1 MDEGNHGD
9 EAALRPG
16 PFSDHHHTH
25 THAHANNVDYH
36 QHNHKLHQLHH
47 PHSSQIYDRY
57 EHQDQPQPHI
67 YPVEDDDDEDDHED
81 EDDDGGNYHRG
92 HNRHHHHHHNHPHHN
107 GHPDADPGPGPDEA
121 PPAPAFEPRP
131 SQIPVALSYAAPSLE
146 AFAANAPPH
155 EPFASPVLVPVDP
168 DDFYRSYRGIQPSNA
183 ALPLEPVKDSMASP
197 VPNNRQ
203 NLSLR
208 SNGNGTTPKHPPV
221 PAARAGLKPGFRSV
235 SSTVDDRLGHA
246 DKPSSA
252 AAVTTTNGYSGAPGA
267 YPPSVKDLKKKFDQT
282 ASQSASATR
291 KANPRPIRDTAP
303 GSANGR
309 SSASGGGTTPYNVL
323 RASATRDTGH
333 EAGKASGAR
342 GTQRQKAPSHDQ
354 PSTSSQSFANR
365 ISRPRSSVSSNAQA
379 SKSMTHLSSS
389 SPSPGLPTPP
399 PALPRPNGLLFGEI
413 LPEENDS
420 ATVGFGIEEAR
431 PRRTSESSALDL
443 GRTRPRSFSDPDLDP
458 EPSSPTDWYRGA
470 ASIPTHQEPEQ
481 NASRIPKNHSRAHSD
496 LAGSKQNVSRIK
508 PRAPRQN
515 TELGPN
521 SPTSPTSRLPV
532 LAKRMSGSANLDS
545 PMSSRSNSPAAAKY
559 APASGRTSRQ
569 HGAAAIRAKTPTARS
584 TTPTTV
590 VKTPGSNRKAPPSN
604 IATSS
609 SGRLNAYVS
618 VPTPRLSPSL
628 RSSRPRQS
636 VATAT
641 TAASRLRANEGAPPL
656 RPGMKSIPRPEQQD
670 ESATRRRKVSVGPID
685 FAQRRETIKLAYSK
699 SIRETQA
706 KEARQAAADRRKK
719 ELEAVARA
727 KVEAEAAA
735 VAAAVSAATLQTP
748 ISPRASEN
756 ARSLETAVPRER
768 KPAEPPLKITTNLT
782 LLQPLIT
789 ETSSHLASPTLG
801 MPGSFPDNGLLHPDH
816 EEIPQSAI
824 STTSAVTEFDAEEQT
839 DPPRLESESTAID
852 DDLGNM
858 LTSQDETAVEEDEPD
873 EKQLPPTLHKTAS
886 YHYPFDD
893 EEMEDERVSIKIS
906 LDPSAQPSPQLTPT
920 RSDFNLGS
928 GLPPSSHDEYE
939 PRPYT
944 YSSPIYGTTVTIL
957 GPENDFK
964 PSYKDQPRDTLPASD
979 LLQSDE
985 ALADESSEE
994 AAHGESHAG
1003 DSLREQGQVEVE
1015 HLERL
1020 EDFYVGPHLRDNIAS
1035 LRDSTFTSSDHD
1047 ASYDAQPS
1055 PAEYQRTLGPSH
1067 SLRIPEFRAPADRL
1081 SHHSSWTDFS
1091 FGSDDPDTNATGSA
1105 PHSHDLETREARS
1118 SSKPASS
1125 LGDLDVQRLN
1135 LDPIGRGLDFS
1146 PLDQSDALSPS
1157 MLADSLLQNH
1167 KLLPDPD
1174 TDTAESFSISYSQE
1188 ATNVPVLPDHAPPPP
1203 PGEEYDLG
1211 NSPYIGVT
1219 RPNSYLHSQDDES
1232 EDLTQVD
1239 STPHSI
1245 EQFSLEPPEPVKP
1258 THLDGK
1264 ALSTEAHDALE
1275 TEQKRLRQR
1284 HLVIRELI
1292 DTEELFV
1299 RDMSVV
1305 EEIYKGTAEACPKL
1319 DSKTIKLIFRNT
1331 DEIIVFHSSFL
1342 AQLKE
1347 GAASVYVPKGRRSP
1361 PPTLDSRDSDS
1372 VTMHS
1377 TTSGGTSSKPDMDDE
1392 RDRLTSIG
1400 PLFTKNIAQLK
1411 AAHEFYLRSSDH
1423 SSKRLV
1429 HIQED
1434 PTVMVWLNECN
1445 EVAKELTSA
1454 WNLDSLLIKP
1464 MQRLTKYPDIITHL
1478 LKHTPADHPDR
1489 EALVNA
1495 RTVVIDTIDDI
1506 NKTKKNFELVG
1517 QIVGNRKR
1525 KDSDVRAGL
1534 ARLGAF
1540 GKRVDKL
1547 QASNTKTAEDEEFLK
1562 LHEKFADDY
1571 LRLQVVLRDV
1581 EYYTRN
1587 VATYVHEFLQY
1598 LSSMELVMRLQP
1610 SRDYAH
1616 IESKWVQFN
1625 VSMRD
1630 IEKIA
1635 LEKHLSDVRKHVIE
1649 PFEQVIRCYGNPSLA
1664 MKKRAKRRLDYEK
1677 FVQLKAN
1684 GKKVDKQLHELVE
1697 QYEALN
1703 DTLRKELPKLSTLT
1717 AKIGNICL
1725 GKFVSIQASWYS
1737 IWKDKVKGP
1746 LQDGDHVPEV
1756 AEIVHTFQREFGLQ
1770 EERAKAL
1777 GILNPAVM
1785 VRTSQSTTD
1794 DASSILSKTR
1804 SRQGD
1809 LLSPRGR
1816 GSSVNSDHIP
1826 SLPTPDFGKRNS
1838 GQFSL
1843 SPTGPLPSPGQY
1855 YRDYYSGI
1863 NGHPRG
1869 SSNSPITPEP
1879 SSSRQTLGL
1888 AARPSTSRSYDTVS
1902 LPRQSSDST
1911 AQSVGLGQ
1919 QQSRR
1924 DSSSTFN
1931 SSYPLPEARRLS
1943 GLFHSALPLPDG
1955 PEDSQ
1960 RSSRASS
1967 RERGPA
1973 SSSYRIMWLAASLF
1987 EFNIETTK
1995 HEAGYPYLTYQA
2007 GEIFDVIAE
2016 KGELWLAKN
2025 QDDPNSL
2032 VGWIWSKHFA
2042 KLADS

>member
-1 MDEGNHGD
+1 
-9 EAALRPG
+9 
-16 PFSDHHHTH
+16 
-25 THAHANNVDYH
+25 
-36 QHNHKLHQLHH
+36 
-47 PHSSQIYDRY
+47 
-57 EHQDQPQPHI
+57 
-67 YPVEDDDDEDDHED
+67 
-81 EDDDGGNYHRG
+81 
-92 HNRHHHHHHNHPHHN
+92 
-107 GHPDADPGPGPDEA
+107 
-121 PPAPAFEPRP
+121 
-131 SQIPVALSYAAPSLE
+131 
-146 AFAANAPPH
+146 
-155 EPFASPVLVPVDP
+155 
-168 DDFYRSYRGIQPSNA
+168 
-183 ALPLEPVKDSMASP
+183 MASP

-221 PAARAGLKPGFRSV
+221 PVARAGLKPGFRSV

-246 DKPSSA
+246 DKLSSSSS
-252 AAVTTTNGYSGAPGA
+252 VTTANGYGGAPGA

-282 ASQSASATR
+282 ASQSSSGTR
-291 KANPRPIRDTAP
+291 KANPRPIRDTGP
-303 GSANGR
+303 GGANGR

-342 GTQRQKAPSHDQ
+342 GTQRQKVPSHDQ
-354 PSTSSQSFANR
+354 PSTSSQSFASR

-443 GRTRPRSFSDPDLDP
+443 GRTRPRSFSDPDIDA
-458 EPSSPTDWYRGA
+458 EPSSPTNWYRGA
-470 ASIPTHQEPEQ
+470 ASTHQEPEQ
-481 NASRIPKNHSRAHSD
+481 SSSVISKNHSRAHSD
-496 LAGSKQNVSRIK
+496 LAGSKQNISRIK

-515 TELGPN
+515 TDLGPT

-532 LAKRMSGSANLDS
+532 LAKKMSSSTNLDS
-545 PMSSRSNSPAAAKY
+545 PISSRSNSPAAAKY

-590 VKTPGSNRKAPPSN
+590 AKTPGSNRKAPPSN

-641 TAASRLRANEGAPPL
+641 TAASRLRANEGGPPL
-656 RPGMKSIPRPEQQD
+656 RSGMKSIPRPEQQD

-706 KEARQAAADRRKK
+706 KEARQAAAERRKK

-735 VAAAVSAATLQTP
+735 VAVAVSAAASPTP
-748 ISPRASEN
+748 PPASEN
-756 ARSLETAVPRER
+756 ARSPETAVQRER
-768 KPAEPPLKITTNLT
+768 KQSEQPLKITTNLT

-789 ETSSHLASPTLG
+789 ETTSHLDSPTLG
-801 MPGSFPDNGLLHPDH
+801 MPGSFPDNGLLHPDQ

-839 DPPRLESESTAID
+839 EPPRLESESSTAID
-852 DDLGNM
+852 ADLGNM
-858 LTSQDETAVEEDEPD
+858 LISQDEAAVEVDEGDEGD

-920 RSDFNLGS
+920 RNDFNLGS
-928 GLPPSSHDEYE
+928 GLPPSTSHEEYE

-964 PSYKDQPRDTLPASD
+964 PSYKDQPRDTLSASD
-979 LLQSDE
+979 LHQSDE
-985 ALADESSEE
+985 ALADESFEE
-994 AAHGESHAG
+994 AAHGDLQGADSHRG
-1003 DSLREQGQVEVE
+1003 EQDQVGVE

-1035 LRDSTFTSSDHD
+1035 LRDSTFTSSDLD
-1047 ASYDAQPS
+1047 VSYDAQPS
-1055 PAEYQRTLGPSH
+1055 PAEYHKTPETSH
-1067 SLRIPEFRAPADRL
+1067 SLRIPEFRAPANRL

-1091 FGSDDPDTNATGSA
+1091 FGSDDPDANATASV
-1105 PHSHDLETREARS
+1105 PHSHDPETREARS
-1118 SSKPASS
+1118 PSKLASS
-1125 LGDLDVQRLN
+1125 LGDLDVQRFS
-1135 LDPIGRGLDFS
+1135 LDHISRDLDFS

-1157 MLADSLLQNH
+1157 MLADSLRQNH

-1174 TDTAESFSISYSQE
+1174 TDTAESFSISYSQG
-1188 ATNVPVLPDHAPPPP
+1188 AINVPVLPDHAPPPP

-1211 NSPYIGVT
+1211 DSPYLGVT

-1232 EDLTQVD
+1232 EDLTLAD

-1258 THLDGK
+1258 SSFDGK
-1264 ALSTEAHDALE
+1264 TLSTEAQDALE
-1275 TEQKRLRQR
+1275 SEQKRLRQR

-1331 DEIIVFHSSFL
+1331 DEIIIFHSSFL

-1361 PPTLDSRDSDS
+1361 PPTLDPRDSDS
-1372 VTMHS
+1372 ITMHS
-1377 TTSGGTSSKPDMDDE
+1377 TTSAGTSSKPDMDDE

-1400 PLFTKNIAQLK
+1400 PLFTKNIDQLK

-1478 LKHTPADHPDR
+1478 LKHTPEDHPDR
-1489 EALVNA
+1489 EALVHA

-1517 QIVGNRKR
+1517 QIVGSRKR

-1684 GKKVDKQLHELVE
+1684 GKKVDKQLSELVE

-1703 DTLRKELPKLSTLT
+1703 DTLRKELPKLSILT
-1717 AKIGNICL
+1717 AKVGNVCL

-1737 IWKDKVKGP
+1737 IWKEKVKGP
-1746 LQDGDHVPEV
+1746 LQDPDHVPDV
-1756 AEIVHTFQREFGLQ
+1756 AGILSTFKREFGLQ
-1770 EERAKAL
+1770 EERAMAI
-1777 GILNPAVM
+1777 GILNPALK

-1809 LLSPRGR
+1809 HLSPRGR

-1826 SLPTPDFGKRNS
+1826 SLPTPDFGGRNS

-1869 SSNSPITPEP
+1869 SSHSPITPEP
-1879 SSSRQTLGL
+1879 ASSRQMLGL
-1888 AARPSTSRSYDTVS
+1888 TARPSTSRSYDTVS

-1911 AQSVGLGQ
+1911 AQSMGLGQQQ

-1931 SSYPLPEARRLS
+1931 SSYPVPEARRLS

-1955 PEDSQ
+1955 PEESQ

-1967 RERGPA
+1967 RERGPS
-1973 SSSYRIMWLAASLF
+1973 SSSYRVMWLAASLF

-2025 QDDPNSL
+2025 QDDPNSI